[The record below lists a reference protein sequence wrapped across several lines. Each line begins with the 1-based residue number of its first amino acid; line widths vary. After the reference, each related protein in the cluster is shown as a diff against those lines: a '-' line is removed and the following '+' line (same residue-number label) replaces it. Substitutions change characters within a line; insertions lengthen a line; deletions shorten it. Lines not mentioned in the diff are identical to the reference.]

1 MRFDW
6 ASFPNI
12 GKTSRFFSNVW
23 KMPLYSAA
31 MNPICPIENLR
42 VESVTPL
49 ITPRSL
55 KNELPPTDAACATVA
70 AGREAVRA
78 VLEHRDPRL
87 LVIVGP
93 CSIHDPVAALDYAK
107 RLADLNRNVQE
118 RLLLVMRVYFEKPRT
133 TVGWKGFINDP
144 HLDDSCDMEYG
155 LRAARQLMLDINAL
169 GLPVATEF
177 LDPIIPQYIGDLVSW
192 AAIGARTI
200 ESQTHREM
208 TSGLSMPVG
217 LKNATDGSVQR
228 AIDALLACQSPH
240 SFLGID
246 QDGHSSIVK
255 TRGNPDTHLVLRG
268 GGGKTNYHSD
278 EVADAAKKLRA
289 AGLSE
294 IMMVDCSHAN
304 SGKVPARQA
313 EVWKE
318 LLEQRKQ
325 PGSPVIGA
333 MLESF
338 IEEGSQP
345 ISTNLKYGQSITDP
359 CIDWATTEQLLMA

>member
-1 MRFDW
+1 MK
-6 ASFPNI
+6 P
-12 GKTSRFFSNVW
+12 V
-23 KMPLYSAA
+23 
-31 MNPICPIENLR
+31 CPIENLR
-42 VESVTPL
+42 VESIQPL
-49 ITPRSL
+49 ITPYEL
-55 KNELPPTDAACATVA
+55 KKNLPLTTIAGETAVH
-70 AGREAVRA
+70 GREAIRA
-78 VLEHRDPRL
+78 VLERRDPRL
-87 LVIVGP
+87 LVITGP
-93 CSIHDPVAALDYAK
+93 CSIHDPAAALDYAR
-107 RLADLNRNVQE
+107 RLAALSKKVKE
-118 RLLLVMRVYFEKPRT
+118 HYLIVMRVYFEKPRT
-133 TVGWKGFINDP
+133 TIGWKGFINDP

-155 LRAARQLMLDINAL
+155 LRAARQLMLDITAL

-177 LDPIIPQYIGDLVSW
+177 LDPIIPQYIADLVSW

-228 AIDALLACQSPH
+228 AIDALLACRSPH

-246 QDGHSSIVK
+246 QDGRSSIVK

-268 GGGKTNYHSD
+268 GGGKTNYHAD
-278 EVADAAKKLRA
+278 EVAAAASKLRA
-289 AGLSE
+289 AHLPE
-294 IMMVDCSHAN
+294 VMMVDCSHAN
-304 SGKVPARQA
+304 SGKIPARQS

-325 PGSPVIGA
+325 PDCPVIGA

-345 ISTNLKYGQSITDP
+345 ISKTMKYGISITDA
-359 CIDWATTEQLLMA
+359 CIDWAATKSLL